1 MEKFV
6 FGLASSLE
14 KVFPA
19 QAPKALPEGAVISA
33 LKGDVPAVQLFYA
46 KAPKEGEYNY
56 TQPFTLRVSG
66 APAPARFRSVELVP
80 SDFPC
85 YEHADDNYLTTEPG
99 LFPDVL
105 RPMPDAK
112 VIPKANQYRAVWID
126 FPELKD
132 VPAGEYKI
140 TVTASAD
147 AKFGWAN
154 GAIFDVA
161 DADQLVYSCRFTLRV
176 LKASLPK
183 QRLIHT
189 EWFHSDG
196 IAQYYGLRVFSEP
209 FWATVERYIEMAGR
223 ELGIN
228 SLLAPVFTPPLD
240 TAKDGER
247 LTVQL
252 VDVEITDSG
261 YRFNFDKLGRWCEIT
276 KRHGVEYLEVSHFF
290 TQWGAKATP
299 KIMAR
304 EHGVMKRIF
313 GWDVPATSPRYREFL
328 KALVPELRKALEGF
342 GFDRQHVIFH
352 ISDEP
357 SKEHMAGYLDAKA
370 QVADLLE
377 GSMVIDALSD
387 YQFYSSGAVEHPV
400 PANDHIQPFLDNKV
414 PGLWVYYCCCQ
425 CIDVPNR
432 FYAMPSAR
440 NRIMGV
446 LMYLNRIEGFLHWG
460 YNFYNAMF
468 SLRPIDPFKETH
480 AGYAFPSGDPYL
492 VYPGEDGAPHSSI
505 RGEVQREGLD
515 DLRALQ
521 LLEQLAGREFVESLI
536 REGRTEPFSFKQY
549 PKDPEYL
556 LSLKEKV
563 CAEIE
568 KRI

>member
-1 MEKFV
+1 M
-6 FGLASSLE
+6 FGLTSSLE

-19 QAPKALPEGAVISA
+19 HAPKALPEGAVLSA
-33 LKGDVPAVQLFYA
+33 LRGDVPAVQLFYA
-46 KAPKEGEYNY
+46 KAPKEDAYSY
-56 TQPFTLRVSG
+56 AQPFTLRVSG
-66 APAPARFRSVELVP
+66 APTPARFRSVELVP

-105 RPMPDAK
+105 RPLPDNRI
-112 VIPKANQYRAVWID
+112 IPKANQYRAVWID
-126 FPELKD
+126 FPELQG
-132 VPAGEYKI
+132 VPAGEYRI

-147 AKFGWAN
+147 VKFGWAS
-154 GAIFDVA
+154 GEVFDVA
-161 DADQLVYSCRFTLRV
+161 GADQLTYACHFTLRV
-176 LKASLPK
+176 LNASLPK

-196 IAQYYGLRVFSEP
+196 IAQYYGYRVFSEP

-261 YRFNFDKLGRWCEIT
+261 YRFNFEKLGRWCGIT
-276 KRHGVEYLEVSHFF
+276 KRHGVEYLEVPHFF
-290 TQWGAKATP
+290 TQWGAEATP
-299 KIMAR
+299 KIMAL

-313 GWDVPATSPRYREFL
+313 GWDVPATNPRYRGFL
-328 KALVPELRKALEGF
+328 KALVPELRKVLEGF
-342 GFDRQHVIFH
+342 GYDRQHVIFH

-357 SKEHMAGYLDAKA
+357 SQEQIKGYLKAKA
-370 QVADLLE
+370 EVADLLD
-377 GSMVIDALSD
+377 GCMVIDALSD

-400 PANDHIQPFLDNKV
+400 PANDHIQPFLDNDV

-460 YNFYNAMF
+460 YNFYNTQF
-468 SLRPIDPFKETH
+468 SLGPIDPFKETH

-492 VYPGEDGAPHSSI
+492 VYPGEDGAPLSSI

-515 DLRALQ
+515 DMRALQ

-536 REGRTEPFSFKQY
+536 REGRTEPFSFKRY
-549 PKDPEYL
+549 PKDAEYL

-563 CAEIE
+563 CVEIE
-568 KRI
+568 KRT

>member
-1 MEKFV
+1 VERYV
-6 FGLASSLE
+6 FGLTSSLE

-19 QAPKALPEGAVISA
+19 QAPKALPDGAVISA
-33 LKGDVPAVQLFYA
+33 LRGDVPAVQLFYI
-46 KAPKEGEYNY
+46 KAPGGGERNLSL
-56 TQPFTLRVSG
+56 PFTLSVHG
-66 APAPARFRSVELVP
+66 APAPARLRSVELVP

-85 YEHADDNYLTTEPG
+85 YEQVDDNYLTTTPG

-105 RPMPDAK
+105 RPLPDAR
-112 VIPKANQYRAVWID
+112 VVPIANQFRAVWID
-126 FPELKD
+126 FPDLMD
-132 VPAGEYKI
+132 APAGDYQI
-140 TVTASAD
+140 TVTARAN
-147 AKFGWAN
+147 ARVGWAN
-154 GAIFDVA
+154 GEVIDIP
-161 DADQLVYSCRFTLRV
+161 DADQMVYDCHFTLRV
-176 LKASLPK
+176 VNASLPK

-189 EWFHSDG
+189 EWFHSDC
-196 IAQYYGLRVFSEP
+196 IAQYYGFRVFSEP
-209 FWATVERYIEMAGR
+209 FWASVERFIEMAGR

-240 TAKDGER
+240 TAVDGER

-252 VDVEITDSG
+252 VDVEIAEDG

-299 KIMAR
+299 KIIAR
-304 EHGVMKRIF
+304 VDGVTKRIF

-328 KALVPELRKALEGF
+328 KALVPKLRKALEDF
-342 GFDRQHVIFH
+342 GYDHQHVIFH

-357 SKEHMAGYLDAKA
+357 GSEHIEGYLKAKA

-377 GSMVIDALSD
+377 GSRVIDALSD
-387 YQFYSSGAVEHPV
+387 YRFYSSGAVEHPV
-400 PANDHIQPFLDNKV
+400 PASDHIQPFLDNGV
-414 PGLWVYYCCCQ
+414 PGLWVYYCCGQ
-425 CIDVPNR
+425 CVDVPNR

-446 LMYLNRIEGFLHWG
+446 LMYMNKIEGFLHWG
-460 YNFYNAMF
+460 YNFYNAQF
-468 SLRPIDPFKETH
+468 SLRPVDPFRETH

-492 VYPGEDGAPHSSI
+492 VYPGEDGAPLSSI

-515 DLRALQ
+515 DLRALE
-521 LLEQLAGREFVESLI
+521 LLESLTDRDFVELLV
-536 REGRTEPFSFKQY
+536 REGRAELFSFEKY

-556 LSLKEKV
+556 LSLRERV
-563 CAEIE
+563 CAEIG